1 MTQCTTTLSPR
12 GKIRHTEDGLVLSF
26 DLPGVTEDAL
36 SVSVES
42 DALTIEGTPRTIDTE
57 GLQRV
62 HSEFDLGT
70 FRRSIALP
78 DDIDRDAI
86 DATLEDGVLRI
97 RMSRTTPQVRKIPI
111 STN

>member
-1 MTQCTTTLSPR
+1 MNQSTTTLSPR
-12 GKIRHTEDGLVLSF
+12 GKIRHSEDGVLLSF

-36 SVSVES
+36 SVSIEA
-42 DALTIEGTPRTIDTE
+42 DTLTLEGTPRTIDTE
-57 GLQRV
+57 GLTRV
-62 HSEFDLGT
+62 HAEFDTGT

-86 DATLEDGVLRI
+86 EATLEDGVLRI
-97 RMSRTTPQVRKIPI
+97 RLSRATPQVRRIPI